1 MKRKVGLV
9 LGGGGGKG
17 SYQVGVYKALKEYGL
32 VKSIKGISGASIGSL
47 NMLLFYNKDVETAE
61 KVWMNLR
68 RKDVLTTKSFKDY
81 LKLSNFSLL
90 SREGMLNI
98 FKEHINFELIGKSK
112 MDLYVSVSN
121 VTENKGEYFSLKN
134 KTSDEIIN
142 IVSASS
148 AIPYVFEQVKIG
160 NNKYVD
166 GYLYDNLPISIL
178 KEKGYNFLYVIPLS
192 SLHAPKEGMYEDIT
206 IVNFQNKIFDSMN
219 RIEGTFGFSGE
230 ISEDR
235 IELGYNDA
243 KKLIEKLILDGVI
256 TPNFK
261 TKIRK
266 LWLRFTRKYKE
277 KKFYSYEDL

>member
-206 IVNFQNKIFDSMN
+206 IVNFQNKI
-219 RIEGTFGFSGE
+219 
-230 ISEDR
+230 
-235 IELGYNDA
+235 
-243 KKLIEKLILDGVI
+243 
-256 TPNFK
+256 
-261 TKIRK
+261 
-266 LWLRFTRKYKE
+266 
-277 KKFYSYEDL
+277 

>member
-134 KTSDEIIN
+134 KVDTIN
-142 IVSASS
+142 ISVSCPTDMSGKRIKAGMKVPLTSRTNTFS
-148 AIPYVFEQVKIG
+148 TVFDIPVAE
-160 NNKYVD
+160 
-166 GYLYDNLPISIL
+166 
-178 KEKGYNFLYVIPLS
+178 
-192 SLHAPKEGMYEDIT
+192 
-206 IVNFQNKIFDSMN
+206 
-219 RIEGTFGFSGE
+219 
-230 ISEDR
+230 
-235 IELGYNDA
+235 
-243 KKLIEKLILDGVI
+243 
-256 TPNFK
+256 PNFNRDVVVG
-261 TKIRK
+261 IARP
-266 LWLRFTRKYKE
+266 LFLFTVK
-277 KKFYSYEDL
+277 